1 MIQLTQETRD
11 GWHVATVRGR
21 VDSETADELESA
33 LHAAVEPDGKVAVD
47 FAGVTYVSSAGL
59 RALIQGAR
67 AAEVKR
73 SQFVVC
79 SLALSVK
86 RVFDMSGMQHIMKV
100 RGELPC

>member
-1 MIQLTQETRD
+1 MMQVTQETRD
-11 GWHVATVRGR
+11 GWRVVSVRGR

-33 LHAAVEPDGKVAVD
+33 LHSAVEPDGKVAVD

-79 SLALSVK
+79 SVTPSVK

-100 RGELPC
+100 QGELPC